1 MKKSKLLLDLL
12 KQERARVAMLER
24 KLEGIQNTANS
35 RHEKIK
41 HMGRQIHQLQLK
53 LDEAR
58 KSYFFSNPHLTPASF
73 TEPPFRVE
81 CKNETP
87 EITVTNDRIEMQSNG
102 VGL

>member
-41 HMGRQIHQLQLK
+41 QMGRQIHQLQLK
-53 LDEAR
+53 LDKA
-58 KSYFFSNPHLTPASF
+58 SPHLTPASF